1 MTVRYLTIL
10 CLLSLVTCSQRKGGI
25 IIAGSTSVQPFIEKV
40 AEHFMEEHPEIVV
53 NVQGGGSTAGIY
65 ATFNGTCDIGTSS
78 RNLRVSERGLKIIL
92 IAVDGIAVIVHR
104 DNPVDDLSIDEV
116 RGIFSERITNWVE
129 LGGEDKTIIPVTR
142 EEGSGT
148 RGSFEDMIMG
158 DAVISDACLVQDSNG
173 AVREIIATTQQGI
186 GYISVG
192 LIDEREK
199 ALAINGVRPT
209 LVNLMTQEYR
219 FSRPFLCLLREEPEG
234 NTKIFLEYV
243 LSKKGQDILK
253 DGGLIPAAEIQDD

>member
-1 MTVRYLTIL
+1 
-10 CLLSLVTCSQRKGGI
+10 
-25 IIAGSTSVQPFIEKV
+25 
-40 AEHFMEEHPEIVV
+40 
-53 NVQGGGSTAGIY
+53 
-65 ATFNGTCDIGTSS
+65 
-78 RNLRVSERGLKIIL
+78 
-92 IAVDGIAVIVHR
+92 
-104 DNPVDDLSIDEV
+104 
-116 RGIFSERITNWVE
+116 
-129 LGGEDKTIIPVTR
+129 
-142 EEGSGT
+142 
-148 RGSFEDMIMG
+148 MG